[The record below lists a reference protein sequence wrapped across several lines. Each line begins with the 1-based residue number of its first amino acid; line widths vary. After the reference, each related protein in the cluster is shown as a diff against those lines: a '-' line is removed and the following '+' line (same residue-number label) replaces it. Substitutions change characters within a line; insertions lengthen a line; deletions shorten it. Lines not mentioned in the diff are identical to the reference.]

1 MEAKNSNSS
10 FWPFVAKTA
19 AVLFLIALFLDWVL
33 PDFSAIKA
41 DLAAQKAEI
50 KADLGTQKE
59 QIKNTLV
66 ATFKNERTKLYILSL
81 VQNPAV
87 LFKTSEIA
95 EREGALDSA
104 IRDIEL
110 AIGLLE
116 LHGADKQV
124 IKRYNARLD
133 MLKVAITKP
142 SK

>member
-1 MEAKNSNSS
+1 METNKVSNSVSS

-19 AVLFLIALFLDWVL
+19 AVMFLFVLFLDWVL

-41 DLAAQKAEI
+41 DLAV
-50 KADLGTQKE
+50 QKE
-59 QIKNTLV
+59 QIKQSLV
-66 ATFKNERTKLYILSL
+66 ANFKSERARLYFLSF

-87 LFKTSEIA
+87 LYKTSEIA
-95 EREGALDSA
+95 ESEGALDSA
-104 IRDIEL
+104 ISDIEL

-124 IKRYNARLD
+124 IKRYNERLD
-133 MLKVAITKP
+133 RLRVVMTKP

>member
-1 MEAKNSNSS
+1 M
-10 FWPFVAKTA
+10 
-19 AVLFLIALFLDWVL
+19 
-33 PDFSAIKA
+33 PDFSA
-41 DLAAQKAEI
+41 I

-59 QIKNTLV
+59 QIKQSLV
-66 ATFKNERTKLYILSL
+66 ANFKNERTKLYILSL